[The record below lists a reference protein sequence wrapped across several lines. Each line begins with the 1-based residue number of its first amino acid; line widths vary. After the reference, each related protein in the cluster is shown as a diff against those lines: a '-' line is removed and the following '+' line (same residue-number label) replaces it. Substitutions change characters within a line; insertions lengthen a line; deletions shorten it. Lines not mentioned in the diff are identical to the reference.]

1 MVWANVAHSERWW
14 LLRAKIGGIYIVA
27 TCAMVNKI
35 KRERSPT
42 MTVKEFKKYNNDKYV
57 QMYELLNPDH
67 VICGDVREIYAGI
80 FIEWVNNRCIDDMAD
95 LYRDSIE

>member
-1 MVWANVAHSERWW
+1 M
-14 LLRAKIGGIYIVA
+14 
-27 TCAMVNKI
+27 TNKI
-35 KRERSPT
+35 KRDWSPT
-42 MTVKEFKKYNNDKYV
+42 ITVQDFKKNNSEKYI

-95 LYRDSIE
+95 LYRDSID

>member
-1 MVWANVAHSERWW
+1 M
-14 LLRAKIGGIYIVA
+14 
-27 TCAMVNKI
+27 TQKI

-42 MTVKEFKKYNNDKYV
+42 MTVKDFKKHNHDKYI

-67 VICGDVREIYAGI
+67 VIYGEVREIYWAL
-80 FIEWVNNRCIDDMAD
+80 FIERVNNRCIDDMSD